1 MRRLESN
8 VILPQEV
15 SLNKAITQWS
25 NVGSLVHALHTEDYK
40 LLSSSLE
47 DVIVEPHRSELIPH
61 FKKVKSLALEHGAL
75 GTGISGSGPSIFSLC
90 EGVDTAN
97 EVKER
102 LESFYNTTSIEFD
115 LYVSKINTEGIKILS

>member
-1 MRRLESN
+1 M
-8 VILPQEV
+8 
-15 SLNKAITQWS
+15 
-25 NVGSLVHALHTEDYK
+25 HALHTEDYK

-47 DVIVEPHRSELIPH
+47 DVIVAPHRSELIPH